1 MFYSHTFLSRKG
13 PLANVW
19 IAAHLQH
26 KLRKSQVADINISTS
41 VDYIMFPEV
50 PMALRLSGSLL
61 LGVVRIYSRKV
72 NYLYHDCNEAVTR
85 MRTAFASI
93 QVNLPEDAVQ
103 APFHSI
109 TLPERFELDTLDI
122 DSIYYDEAPDDH
134 LGTYEEIT
142 IKEKISGDGNPYAAF
157 CVDED
162 ALMDTSQTGTS
173 GSPGQRAEPMDEDFL
188 HLFPGSK
195 DVDIVD
201 STPSNREDE
210 CSHKNN
216 EERLSSDLPE
226 IEILRDFVQP
236 QPFEGEDLPAWHGVD
251 NDTVEHHEPFSP
263 TINLKE
269 NHSPTTK
276 ELSLSGV
283 GSLPFPSNSIPVTPV
298 STEEH
303 RVSDLPL
310 PSHSHSMLVTPGST
324 EGLGVSDLRVPS
336 GPVFA
341 EIAIQPTSSKEKQKA
356 KSRKTTQFFDESL
369 VLNNELV
376 KKQLQDTS
384 KLLRKRKNLPL
395 TAPDVWKSY
404 KRLRIEQLFVEHT
417 MNGVCDYLHEF
428 LRKSFYRVDPNLTG
442 DLPEFG
448 DAESPCG
455 TPTFEMDIEHPRS
468 KEERVDGA
476 IPESMPFPSGGE
488 EFTPVFSDN
497 LGSVPPQT
505 GKSMESEV
513 LLTPKSIPSGLDDPK
528 SETPILLSDRPLHVG
543 GTLTP
548 DLLHSAEAEVLNF
561 LESDNTQDGHEDEAC
576 TLPVRTRAV
585 AQYLRIQSPD
595 VSLGQSGDSRH
606 LSLNKILEGKT
617 RKQCARVLFE
627 TLVLVTCKFVNLQQ
641 EEAYGFVHLCAQSW
655 VSDVASTIVAYLEI

>member
-1 MFYSHTFLSRKG
+1 MFKALYWNCREIANSPTSRTLIFLANSHSPDILFLSEPKTSSSN
-13 PLANVW
+13 PL
-19 IAAHLQH
+19 HQ
-26 KLRKSQVADINISTS
+26 KLD
-41 VDYIMFPEV
+41 
-50 PMALRLSGSLL
+50 L
-61 LGVVRIYSRKV
+61 LGYTSFFSNSPLSSENPSLWCFTKFSP
-72 NYLYHDCNEAVTR
+72 NESFSLVDFSTQHL
-85 MRTAFASI
+85 TIS
-93 QVNLPEDAVQ
+93 LPSTQ
-103 APFHSI
+103 NGP
-109 TLPERFELDTLDI
+109 T
-122 DSIYYDEAPDDH
+122 
-134 LGTYEEIT
+134 TY
-142 IKEKISGDGNPYAAF
+142 IS
-157 CVDED
+157 
-162 ALMDTSQTGTS
+162 
-173 GSPGQRAEPMDEDFL
+173 
-188 HLFPGSK
+188 
-195 DVDIVD
+195 D
-201 STPSNREDE
+201 STPSNRENE
-210 CSHKNN
+210 CCHKNN
-216 EERLSSDLPE
+216 EERLSGDLPE

-283 GSLPFPSNSIPVTPV
+283 GSLPFPSNLIPVTPV
-298 STEEH
+298 STEER

-310 PSHSHSMLVTPGST
+310 PSHSHSILVTPGST

-476 IPESMPFPSGGE
+476 IPESMPFPSGE

-561 LESDNTQDGHEDEAC
+561 LESDNTQDGK
-576 TLPVRTRAV
+576 L
-585 AQYLRIQSPD
+585 Q
-595 VSLGQSGDSRH
+595 
-606 LSLNKILEGKT
+606 KI
-617 RKQCARVLFE
+617 
-627 TLVLVTCKFVNLQQ
+627 
-641 EEAYGFVHLCAQSW
+641 S
-655 VSDVASTIVAYLEI
+655 

>member
-1 MFYSHTFLSRKG
+1 MFKALYWNCREIANSPTSRTLIFLANSHSPDILFLSEPKTSSSN
-13 PLANVW
+13 PL
-19 IAAHLQH
+19 HQ
-26 KLRKSQVADINISTS
+26 KLD
-41 VDYIMFPEV
+41 
-50 PMALRLSGSLL
+50 L
-61 LGVVRIYSRKV
+61 LGYTSFFSNSPLSSENPSLWCFTKFSP
-72 NYLYHDCNEAVTR
+72 NESFSLVDFSTQHL
-85 MRTAFASI
+85 TIS
-93 QVNLPEDAVQ
+93 LPSTQ
-103 APFHSI
+103 NGP
-109 TLPERFELDTLDI
+109 T
-122 DSIYYDEAPDDH
+122 
-134 LGTYEEIT
+134 TY
-142 IKEKISGDGNPYAAF
+142 IS
-157 CVDED
+157 
-162 ALMDTSQTGTS
+162 
-173 GSPGQRAEPMDEDFL
+173 
-188 HLFPGSK
+188 
-195 DVDIVD
+195 D
-201 STPSNREDE
+201 STPSNRENE
-210 CSHKNN
+210 CCHKNN
-216 EERLSSDLPE
+216 EERLSGDLPE

-283 GSLPFPSNSIPVTPV
+283 GSLPFPSNLIPVTPV
-298 STEEH
+298 STEER

-310 PSHSHSMLVTPGST
+310 PSHSHSILVTPGST

-476 IPESMPFPSGGE
+476 IPESMPFPSGE

-585 AQYLRIQSPD
+585 AQYLRIQPPD

-606 LSLNKILEGKT
+606 LSLNRILEGKT

-641 EEAYGFVHLCAQSW
+641 EEAYGDILLSL
-655 VSDVASTIVAYLEI
+655 TPEILKDKF